1 MKLFRHERIMLN
13 KDGAGDNG
21 GTSEFGDFL
30 DAVGG
35 GIGEDAGAGEEE
47 DIFNIMDSANKEVV
61 ETPVVE
67 ELPPAQPIEVVTTPT
82 EAPPVEEVPK
92 DEMTLLK
99 EQNALLIAR
108 LNEIQEQIN
117 KGEKPKEVEPPKAED
132 VTKPVLAPAPAAQS
146 SDIFEGQDF
155 DEVLSDKGKFLSMLG
170 KALQIAHSHTVETIY
185 KNMASSLPQVVSEQV
200 NYNQKISEVVKEFYK
215 SNDDL
220 AAVKPTVQ
228 AVMQSV
234 QGKNPGKDLAE
245 ILTITAEE
253 TRKLLGLRPKGVTP
267 PPSNQ
272 IPPSAPGTG
281 STRMSGGKPATDD
294 VGAELDVLKSLGF

>member
-1 MKLFRHERIMLN
+1 MLN

-21 GTSEFGDFL
+21 GTSEFGAFL

-35 GIGEDAGAGEEE
+35 GIIEDAGAGEEE

-61 ETPVVE
+61 VEAPVVE
-67 ELPPAQPIEVVTTPT
+67 ELPPAQPTEVVIPPA
-82 EAPPVEEVPK
+82 EAPPVEEAPK

-108 LNEIQEQIN
+108 LNEIQEQVN
-117 KGEKPKEVEPPKAED
+117 KGEKPKEVEPPKTEEG
-132 VTKPVLAPAPAAQS
+132 VQQPAAPQT
-146 SDIFEGQDF
+146 SDIFDGQDF

-267 PPSNQ
+267 PASNQ

>member
-21 GTSEFGDFL
+21 GTSDFGDFI

-35 GIGEDAGAGEEE
+35 GIIEDAGAGAEE

-67 ELPPAQPIEVVTTPT
+67 ELPTVQPVEVVTPPT
-82 EAPPVEEVPK
+82 EAPTVEEVPK

-108 LNEIQEQIN
+108 LNEIQEQVN
-117 KGEKPKEVEPPKAED
+117 KGEKPKEVAPPKAEG
-132 VTKPVLAPAPAAQS
+132 VQQPSTAQT

>member
-1 MKLFRHERIMLN
+1 MLN

-35 GIGEDAGAGEEE
+35 GVGEDAGAGEEE

-61 ETPVVE
+61 EEAPIVE
-67 ELPPAQPIEVVTTPT
+67 ELSSAQPDEVFTSPA
-82 EAPPVEEVPK
+82 EAPPVEEAPK

-132 VTKPVLAPAPAAQS
+132 VQQPPAAQT
-146 SDIFEGQDF
+146 SDIFDGQDF

-245 ILTITAEE
+245 ILKITAEE

-267 PPSNQ
+267 PASNQ

>member
-35 GIGEDAGAGEEE
+35 GIGEDAGAGEE

-61 ETPVVE
+61 EDTSVVE
-67 ELPPAQPIEVVTTPT
+67 QSVKAETTESVTPPAETTT
-82 EAPPVEEVPK
+82 LEETAK

-99 EQNALLIAR
+99 EQNALLLAR
-108 LNEIQEQIN
+108 LNEIQEQVN
-117 KGEKPKEVEPPKAED
+117 KGEKPKEVEPPKVEEG
-132 VTKPVLAPAPAAQS
+132 VQQPPAPQT
-146 SDIFEGQDF
+146 SDIFDGQDF

-200 NYNQKISEVVKEFYK
+200 NYNQKISKVVKEFYK

-267 PPSNQ
+267 PASNQ